1 MPLKIGFAV
10 LSHNEPEQLLRLI
23 CGLNEVFGD
32 PPVVCHH
39 DFGKSSL
46 DEARFPGNVRFVRPH
61 LVTSWG
67 HINVPLAAL
76 KAFHVLQEYAQP
88 DWFVL
93 LSGSDYP
100 VRPAAAIIADLS
112 HSDFDAYLD
121 HRQILYRAL
130 PPGQTAQDFGFGR
143 PAWVRLAY
151 DRYYALPLF
160 WWPHLSKTLLL
171 TGAFPFQ
178 KKYVFLRNPSILRW
192 IGSEAPAR
200 IYGGDFWFQA
210 NQRAIDRLLND
221 PSVPML
227 VRYYCRRRNAD
238 ESLFHTIL
246 CNQPDL
252 RICKDHKRYEDWPRN
267 GKHPKWLEASD
278 VPKIVASGAH
288 FARKFRPDGVVQD
301 FIDETVLGIRLK
313 GLAGRSHLRRS
324 A

>member
-1 MPLKIGFAV
+1 MPVKIGFAV

-23 CGLNEVFGD
+23 LSLNGMFGD

-39 DFGKSSL
+39 DFGKSWL

-61 LVTSWG
+61 FVTSWG

-76 KAFHVLQEYAQP
+76 KAFRILKEYAQP

-112 HSDFDAYLD
+112 HSDYDAYLD

-143 PAWVRLAY
+143 PGWISRAY
-151 DRYYALPLF
+151 DRYYAVPLF
-160 WWPHLSKTLLL
+160 WWPRLSKKLLL
-171 TGAFPFQ
+171 SGAFPFQ

-192 IGSEAPAR
+192 IGSEPPAR
-200 IYGGDFWFQA
+200 IYGGDFWFQG

-221 PSVPML
+221 PSVPRL
-227 VRYYCRRRNAD
+227 VHYYSRRRNVD

-252 RICKDHKRYEDWPRN
+252 RICKDHKRYEDWSRD

-278 VPKIVASGAH
+278 VPKIIASGAH
-288 FARKFRPDGVVQD
+288 FARKFRPDGIVQG
-301 FIDETVLGIRLK
+301 FIDETVLGITGKSLTERN
-313 GLAGRSHLRRS
+313 HLLHS